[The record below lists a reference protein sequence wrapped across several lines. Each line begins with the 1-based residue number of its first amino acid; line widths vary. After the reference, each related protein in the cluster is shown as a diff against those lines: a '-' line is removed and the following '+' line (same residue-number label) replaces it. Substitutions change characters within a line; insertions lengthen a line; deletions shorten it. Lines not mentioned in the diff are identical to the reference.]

1 MVNTDNLSAEQQ
13 KRAETAV
20 RVSEA
25 FRKEGFQL
33 NQYGG
38 ATVEFYTQGL
48 YAIGDMDLGGA
59 ELYSNRFVRIQTV
72 EGSLLMEAPGE
83 EISQRL
89 LYGIY
94 PQPNKEQ
101 AQAAKPLVA

>member
-13 KRAETAV
+13 KRVETAV
-20 RVSEA
+20 QVSEA

-48 YAIGDMDLGGA
+48 YAIGDMDLGWR
-59 ELYSNRFVRIQTV
+59 NFIRTV
-72 EGSLLMEAPGE
+72 L
-83 EISQRL
+83 
-89 LYGIY
+89 
-94 PQPNKEQ
+94 
-101 AQAAKPLVA
+101 

>member
-1 MVNTDNLSAEQQ
+1 
-13 KRAETAV
+13 
-20 RVSEA
+20 
-25 FRKEGFQL
+25 
-33 NQYGG
+33 
-38 ATVEFYTQGL
+38 
-48 YAIGDMDLGGA
+48 
-59 ELYSNRFVRIQTV
+59 
-72 EGSLLMEAPGE
+72 MEAPGE